1 MKPTAHLSSKKKR
14 LTTHVFNHKL
24 QRIRNQQIFKL
35 VHHDQ
40 YHSLTR
46 REREILKLLA
56 SDFNNPEIAQCLH
69 ISRFTVEH
77 HRKKIN
83 AKLGINSMVQLYRYA
98 LAFDLV

>member
-1 MKPTAHLSSKKKR
+1 MKPTSLKSHKKR
-14 LTTHVFNHKL
+14 MRVFTLNHKL

-35 VHHDQ
+35 VHYDQ
-40 YHSLTR
+40 FRSLTK
-46 REREILKLLA
+46 RECEILKLLA
-56 SDFNNPEIAQCLH
+56 NDFNNPEIAQYLH

-77 HRKKIN
+77 HRKSIN